1 MLTKKEGYYPTSGFD
16 CFENS
21 MLKEFQKNAD
31 DIEKVITTNLEL
43 LPNPLL
49 IKISIFRFQSILDY
63 TYLLKLF
70 KDVSLSFRIPNVITV
85 ET

>member
-1 MLTKKEGYYPTSGFD
+1 
-16 CFENS
+16 